1 MNDYF
6 APDYDKLRQFSLN
19 DYKCYNK
26 MNENHQKK
34 HSFVEKKEINNLL

>member
-26 MNENHQKK
+26 MNENHQNK
-34 HSFVEKKEINNLL
+34 NLLSKKKK